1 MENQINELIEAIV
14 ADYAAF
20 NNQLGYDTEKRVA
33 EFRESLSVKAGRRY
47 IKVIR
52 EGSVWGFI
60 VPDDQDK
67 KFRKG
72 DILKAAGWSTPA
84 RNSAR
89 GNILDGNYSV
99 QWTGP
104 NYLR

>member
-14 ADYAAF
+14 ADYAIFCRDF
-20 NNQLGYDTEKRVA
+20 NDPEGNVQRMRD
-33 EFRESLSVKAGRRY
+33 SLSVKAGRRY

-89 GNILDGNYSV
+89 GNILDGGYSV
-99 QWTGP
+99 SWTGP